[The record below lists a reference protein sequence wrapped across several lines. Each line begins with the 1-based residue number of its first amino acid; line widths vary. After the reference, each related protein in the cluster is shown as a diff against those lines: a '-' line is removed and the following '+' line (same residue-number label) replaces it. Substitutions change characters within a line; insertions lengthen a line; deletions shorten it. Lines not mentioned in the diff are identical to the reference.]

1 MTPWSNRDVRET
13 GAERTPL
20 RRPTDPPRTGE
31 LPPWESFPL
40 PDRRLLVS
48 VIVRTARRQ
57 VQSPPPTQGRAP
69 EQE

>member
-1 MTPWSNRDVRET
+1 MTPWSNREVRRT
-13 GAERTPL
+13 SAERTSL
-20 RRPTDPPRTGE
+20 MRPTELLRTGE

-40 PDRRLLVS
+40 PDRCLLVS

-57 VQSPPPTQGRAP
+57 VQSPPTQGRAP

>member
-1 MTPWSNRDVRET
+1 MTPRSNREVRRT

-20 RRPTDPPRTGE
+20 LRPTELLRPGE

-40 PDRRLLVS
+40 PDRCLLVS

-57 VQSPPPTQGRAP
+57 VQSPPTPGHAP

>member
-1 MTPWSNRDVRET
+1 MTPWSNREVRRT
-13 GAERTPL
+13 GAERTPRL
-20 RRPTDPPRTGE
+20 RPTELLRPGE

-40 PDRRLLVS
+40 PDRCLLVR

-57 VQSPPPTQGRAP
+57 IQSPPTQGRAP